1 MTFDEAAAALALI
14 IGSATAFV
22 ILLCWL
28 KKDDNIDF
36 TSLMFIML
44 FLGAVIAIPLYATFI
59 GLHAVIKTW

>member
-28 KKDDNIDF
+28 IKDDNIDF
-36 TSLMFIML
+36 TSLLFIML